1 MQRGLAHPSLSHAV
15 RQFVQRQH
23 MLLIDGKWSEALSG
37 KTLDVEDPGTGELL
51 TRVAAGEAADVD
63 RAVHAARVA
72 FDTGPWRRR
81 VSPAARSKLLWKL
94 ADLMNDHADE
104 LAQLESLDNGKPV
117 VFARA
122 VDVLSSIE
130 MVRYYAGWATKFGG
144 ETIDVSVPGEWHAYS
159 TRDPI
164 GVVGQI
170 VPWNYPLGMAI
181 WKIAPALAVGCTI
194 VLKPAEQTPLTAL
207 RLGELILE
215 AGFPPGVVNVVTG
228 YGETA
233 GAALAA
239 HPQVDKIAFTGST
252 EVGKLVVKAALGNM
266 KRVSLELGGK
276 SPVIVFPD
284 ADIQKAAPAL
294 ARAAFFNTGQVCS
307 AGTRLYVHEHIY
319 DELVDQVYAEVSGW
333 QIGYGLD
340 ADTKMGPLI
349 SAGQHARVTGYL
361 EAARNDGA
369 TVLGG
374 APCKAKQ
381 GYFVTPA
388 VLKNTRPT
396 MSVVREEIFGPVLC
410 AMSFRDNEIEQ
421 LAAVA
426 NDTSYGLAASIWTR
440 DLGVAHKLARRIKAG
455 SVGVNAHSVPDP
467 ALPFGGFKQS
477 GWGRERGREALELY
491 TDVKSVTINL
501 D

>member
-1 MQRGLAHPSLSHAV
+1 MQRGIAHPSLSEATREFV
-15 RQFVQRQH
+15 RRAH
-23 MLLIDGKWSEALSG
+23 GLLIDGKWSEAQSG
-37 KTLDVEDPGTGELL
+37 RTLDVEDPGTAELL
-51 TRVAAGEAADVD
+51 TRVAAGEAADID
-63 RAVHAARVA
+63 RAVQAARQA
-72 FDTGPWRRR
+72 FDGGPWRR
-81 VSPAARSKLLWKL
+81 VKPAERARLLWKL
-94 ADLMNDHADE
+94 ADLMHDHADE

-122 VDVLSSIE
+122 VDVLSSVE
-130 MVRYYAGWATKFGG
+130 MVRYFAGWTTKFGG
-144 ETIDVSVPGEWHAYS
+144 ETVDVSVPGEWHAYT
-159 TRDPI
+159 TREPI

-170 VPWNYPLGMAI
+170 VPWNYPLGMAV
-181 WKIAPALAVGCTI
+181 WKIAPALAAGCTI

-207 RLGELILE
+207 RLGELVLE
-215 AGFPPGVVNVVTG
+215 AGIPPGVVNVVTG

-252 EVGKLVVKAALGNM
+252 EVGKLVVQAALGNM

-284 ADIQKAAPAL
+284 TDVAKAAPAL

-307 AGTRLYVHEHIY
+307 AGTRLYVHERIY
-319 DELVDQVYAEVSGW
+319 DELVEQVYTEVAGW
-333 QIGYGLD
+333 RIGYGLD

-349 SAGQHARVTGYL
+349 SAEQHARVTGFL
-361 EAARNDGA
+361 EAARADGA

-374 APCKAKQ
+374 APSDATR
-381 GYFVTPA
+381 GHFITPA
-388 VLKNTRPT
+388 VLKDTLPT

-410 AMSFRDNEIEQ
+410 AMSFRDSEIER
-421 LAAVA
+421 LAAIA
-426 NDTSYGLAASIWTR
+426 NDTNYGLAASIRTR
-440 DLGVAHKLARRIKAG
+440 DLSVAHKLARRIKAG
-455 SVGVNAHSVPDP
+455 SVGVNVHSVPDP
-467 ALPFGGFKQS
+467 ALPFGGFRQS

-491 TDVKSVTINL
+491 TEVKSVAINL